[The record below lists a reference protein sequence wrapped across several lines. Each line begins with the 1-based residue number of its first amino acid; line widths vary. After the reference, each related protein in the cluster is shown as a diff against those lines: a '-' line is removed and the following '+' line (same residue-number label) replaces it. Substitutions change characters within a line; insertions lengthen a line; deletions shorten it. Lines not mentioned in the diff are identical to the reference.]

1 MSWHLSPGSLLIFS
15 LARCRAQSAAQPRS
29 AAHGTLL
36 PAQVTALVSLHNAPR
51 TTAASRQAVGTAD
64 PAVRADEAAGQGNA
78 APATRTPAAAAAAQA
93 SNASSFS
100 NGCSS
105 EENAEPVT
113 GLWQRLAAF
122 LYKCALA
129 GEEIGLSDLFDASNP
144 QDPCMG
150 DICALV
156 DIVQRSTSL
165 ADAMTRMMEVP
176 VQSRKSQAGSGAASG
191 TSGAADASVNKALRQ
206 FHRYRAELDSLY
218 IAAVHLLQPG
228 CLLMLLTC
236 RKNRLMPMVVLY
248 DWEQDAVMFASA
260 LYTVKVVVCMMW

>member
-1 MSWHLSPGSLLIFS
+1 MLSVNLV
-15 LARCRAQSAAQPRS
+15 ARCRARS
-29 AAHGTLL
+29 AAEPSSEAHGRLL
-36 PAQVTALVSLHNAPR
+36 PAQVTALVSLHNTPR
-51 TTAASRQAVGTAD
+51 TTAAARQHPGPAE
-64 PAVRADEAAGQGNA
+64 PAVRADEAAGPGNA
-78 APATRTPAAAAAAQA
+78 TPTNRPTAAAAAAQA
-93 SNASSFS
+93 SNASSLS
-100 NGCSS
+100 NGASS

-129 GEEIGLSDLFDASNP
+129 GEEIGLSDLFDASHP
-144 QDPCMG
+144 QDPCTG

-176 VQSRKSQAGSGAASG
+176 VHSRKSQVPSGSATG

-248 DWEQDAVMFASA
+248 DWEQDAVLFASA